1 VLLSSLLWCGLVLFI
16 RLAVRD
22 HHAAGA
28 RRAAR
33 TCITRDE
40 IIVADLITGA
50 RRLHTRPVQY
60 VLEVLLEF
68 ILFAARNTVSNKETL
83 PLRPRQLASTV
94 SLFRFIQ
101 SLREPLAP
109 RSSSTSFSLQVPPAP
124 RHTPAPSLH
133 HLPRRRPDPRIEFEP
148 PGSHGDSQTNTP
160 STIHYPPPCCCCH
173 YRPLGE
179 RNH

>member
-1 VLLSSLLWCGLVLFI
+1 VLLSSLLWCCIGLFI

-50 RRLHTRPVQY
+50 RRLHTRPVLY

-68 ILFAARNTVSNKETL
+68 ILL
-83 PLRPRQLASTV
+83 QLE
-94 SLFRFIQ
+94 I
-101 SLREPLAP
+101 
-109 RSSSTSFSLQVPPAP
+109 
-124 RHTPAPSLH
+124 PS
-133 HLPRRRPDPRIEFEP
+133 PIRRPCLYAQ
-148 PGSHGDSQTNTP
+148 DS
-160 STIHYPPPCCCCH
+160 
-173 YRPLGE
+173 
-179 RNH
+179 

>member
-1 VLLSSLLWCGLVLFI
+1 VLLSSLLWCCIGLFI

-68 ILFAARNTVSNKETL
+68 ILCAARNTVSNKETW

-101 SLREPLAP
+101 SLREPLAT
-109 RSSSTSFSLQVPPAP
+109 RSSSTSLSLQVPPAP

-133 HLPRRRPDPRIEFEP
+133 HLPRRLPTLASSLSLQDRMATARP
-148 PGSHGDSQTNTP
+148 TTP